1 MVRIERDRAGQT
13 VGMIVFVLGVLLLLA
28 VFFLAYLELIG
39 SGALAG
45 SFSGRSTGDV
55 ALMVATKGLF
65 LFVLGFVASAVAN
78 KGVALY
84 QAAATVRENV

>member
-1 MVRIERDRAGQT
+1 MA
-13 VGMIVFVLGVLLLLA
+13 VFVLGVVLLLI

-45 SFSGRSTGDV
+45 SFSGRSSGDI

-65 LFVLGFVASAVAN
+65 LFLLGFVASAVAN
-78 KGVALY
+78 KGIALY
-84 QAAATVRENV
+84 QASADLRDDG